1 MAKPTTKQELIDY
14 SLRQLGAPVLE
25 INVADEQLDDIV
37 DDAIQFFNERHYN
50 GVERAYLKYI
60 VSQDDID
67 RGRAGGPGAAGITT
81 HTASA
86 TIAGI
91 SSTFSYYENGNFL
104 QVPDAVQSVVRVF
117 KFDASVINSG
127 MFSIKYQ
134 LFLNDL
140 YYFNSVELLQYSMIK
155 SYISDIDHLLT
166 PDRHLRFNVRQGRLY
181 LDMDWAAA
189 AAGTYIVLDCY
200 RAVDPADFS
209 KIYNDGWLKRY
220 VTQLIKRQWGQN
232 LIKFQGVKLPG
243 GIELNGRQLYD
254 DAVTEINAL
263 MSEFQSTY
271 ELPPMDDIG

>member
-14 SLRQLGAPVLE
+14 ALRQLGAPVLE
-25 INVADEQLDDIV
+25 INVADEQLDDII

-50 GVERAYLKYI
+50 GIERTYLKYI
-60 VSQDDID
+60 VTQEDID
-67 RGRAGGPGAAGITT
+67 RGRAGRPGEAGITT
-81 HTASA
+81 STTSA
-86 TIAGI
+86 NIAGI
-91 SSTFSYYENGNFL
+91 STTFNFYENGNFL

-117 KFDASVINSG
+117 KFDQSVINSG

-140 YYFNSVELLQYSMIK
+140 YYFSSVELLHYTMVK
-155 SYISDIDHLLT
+155 SYLADIDFILT
-166 PDRHLRFNVRQGRLY
+166 PERHVRFNVRQGRLY
-181 LDMDWAAA
+181 IDMDWAAA
-189 AAGTYIVLDCY
+189 APNTFIIIDCY

-209 KIYNDGWLKRY
+209 KIYNDSWLKRY
-220 VTQLIKRQWGQN
+220 VVSQIKRQWGQN

-254 DAVTEINAL
+254 DAMAEITKL
-263 MSEFQSTY
+263 MDEFQSTY

>member
-50 GVERAYLKYI
+50 GVERTYLKYI

-91 SSTFSYYENGNFL
+91 SSTFTFYENGNFL

-140 YYFNSVELLQYSMIK
+140 YYFNSVELLQYSMVK

-166 PDRHLRFNVRQGRLY
+166 PDRHLRFNVRQSRLY

-189 AAGTYIVLDCY
+189 TAGTYIILDL
-200 RAVDPADFS
+200 S
-209 KIYNDGWLKRY
+209 
-220 VTQLIKRQWGQN
+220 LIH
-232 LIKFQGVKLPG
+232 I
-243 GIELNGRQLYD
+243 
-254 DAVTEINAL
+254 
-263 MSEFQSTY
+263 SEPTRRS
-271 ELPPMDDIG
+271 